1 MKKYYYGIGLL
12 FMALLLFSSCEKGS
26 ENKIPYVD
34 EGDNTRK
41 HIASL
46 YHALVDEIGGDNCV
60 EARYIFHW
68 DKDLLRTVDINSWAI
83 SRPCLEF
90 EYDNTGKIIS
100 AKTVS
105 FNPQTRQTTVGPEF
119 DFVYT
124 DTFLTEIYCR
134 DPYNDNANH
143 GYTNANQFLL
153 YKFYYNNDGL
163 LSKIESHP
171 HYYSWTIGDVIST
184 AYLTWEKGNI
194 IRIDENEEYIEEYN
208 YDEGVVRWFTRA
220 SRTSEFEYD
229 NRNSNKENLMPF
241 FFCIYY
247 LSFDMGPSS
256 GYPISNYSNI
266 LDRRYNMIA
275 SLLSKN
281 QIINSRTE
289 YHANGNE
296 ENWPI
301 DWECSEYVYS
311 TPREITYDGG
321 YMVYYSI
328 SNCSSESECHHSDP
342 DENSHH
348 TYNQQFRSAIYY
360 TDGSGYWW
368 GPDRF

>member
-1 MKKYYYGIGLL
+1 
-12 FMALLLFSSCEKGS
+12 MALLLFSSCEKEL

-46 YHALVDEIGGDNCV
+46 FHARVDDYGGLHH
-60 EARYIFHW
+60 ETRYIFHW
-68 DKDLLRTVDINSWAI
+68 DKDLLRTVRIDSWFG
-83 SRPCLEF
+83 LYDFEF
-90 EYDNTGKIIS
+90 EYDNTGKVIS
-100 AKTVS
+100 VKTVVVDD
-105 FNPQTRQTTVGPEF
+105 PMTRQTTAGAEF
-119 DFVYT
+119 EFVYT
-124 DTFLTEIYCR
+124 DIFLTEIYCR

-194 IRIDENEEYIEEYN
+194 IRIDENEEYIEELN
-208 YDEGVVRWFTRA
+208 YDEGVVRLFTRA

-241 FFCIYY
+241 FFCFFYQNY
-247 LSFDMGPSS
+247 VLGPEML
-256 GYPISNYSNI
+256 GYNVF
-266 LDRRYNMIA
+266 LDEGHNMIA

-289 YHANGNE
+289 YHCTVNE
-296 ENWPI
+296 ENCPI
-301 DWECSEYVYS
+301 AWERFGYAYS
-311 TPREITYDGG
+311 APREITYEGE
-321 YMVYYSI
+321 YMLYYSI
-328 SNCSSESECHHSDP
+328 SNVSGGCEDHYTDHWAESSWNASYS
-342 DENSHH
+342 
-348 TYNQQFRSAIYY
+348 SAIYY